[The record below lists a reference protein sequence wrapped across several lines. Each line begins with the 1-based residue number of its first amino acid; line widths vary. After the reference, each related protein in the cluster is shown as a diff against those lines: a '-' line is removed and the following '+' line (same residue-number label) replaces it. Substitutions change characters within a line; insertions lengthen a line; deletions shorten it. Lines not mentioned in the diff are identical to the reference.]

1 MSICLFYPANNHMA
15 EASGLLSEHLFFQT
29 KARLAV
35 VIAVL
40 SSHMVLPAAQAE
52 AADEYTIKSVLTL
65 NLIRFTDWPTEV
77 FKGNDGTVNLCVLGD
92 DAVQHAFTLI
102 DKKRVGD
109 RMLSAHNINAGGSQL
124 GQCQVLYVSMETN
137 NITQWLQESHKR
149 PILTIGETDGFL
161 GQGGMVYL
169 KMADAKIHLHINLKA
184 TKAAGIW
191 ISARVLKLATIFNP

>member
-1 MSICLFYPANNHMA
+1 MA
-15 EASGLLSEHLFFQT
+15 EASGLQSEHLFFQT

-35 VIAVL
+35 AIAVL
-40 SSHMVLPAAQAE
+40 SSHMVLPVAHAE
-52 AADEYTIKSVLTL
+52 AVEEYTIKSVLTL
-65 NLIRFTDWPTEV
+65 NLIRFTDWPAEV

-92 DAVQHAFTLI
+92 DAVQQAFTLI

-109 RMLSAHNINAGGSQL
+109 RMLSAHNINTSGSQL